1 MLTDPVP
8 GGARGGDLPVQSFT
22 YRHSASR
29 GRSGNK
35 VSRHHDMAPLLSR
48 RRHDL
53 GAVSRRVG
61 GRLPNVCLQAHS
73 GCSRLVACRRCSD
86 RGGGRRH
93 RVRGAGGRPRKSSR
107 QQPIQFGLRARA
119 VALRMPM
126 AGTAGEADLH
136 SWSAAGLKHRLEKR
150 CPFSYLISVLVWWNV
165 PSGPALSC
173 VSLMGFLEWAAA
185 SG

>member
-1 MLTDPVP
+1 MARSIQCNTRVRWRKDIAAVKIFVRNKESFVMAMAARILT
-8 GGARGGDLPVQSFT
+8 ALLPVQSFT
-22 YRHSASR
+22 YRHSARR

-93 RVRGAGGRPRKSSR
+93 RVRGPGGHPRKPSR
-107 QQPIQFGLRARA
+107 QQPIKLGLRARA

-136 SWSAAGLKHRLEKR
+136 SWSAAGLKRRLEKR
-150 CPFSYLISVLVWWNV
+150 CPFS
-165 PSGPALSC
+165 
-173 VSLMGFLEWAAA
+173 
-185 SG
+185 